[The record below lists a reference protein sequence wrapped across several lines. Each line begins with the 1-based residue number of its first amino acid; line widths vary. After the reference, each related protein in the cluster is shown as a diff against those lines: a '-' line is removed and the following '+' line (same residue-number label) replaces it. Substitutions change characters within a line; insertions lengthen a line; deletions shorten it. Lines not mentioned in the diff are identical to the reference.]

1 MLRSKCAIA
10 ISCKDGA
17 YYHDWSLDDEYR
29 TADEVVKEDKEE
41 IFAMYKELQD
51 MEGEEKQE
59 VLQELGCGD
68 VPATPEQYIFLLK
81 PLIDAE
87 QMKAGVFKYKSSA
100 PDIEGQNEDPG
111 VGLNTGTC
119 LRCKKPKGAHIAK
132 GGLTSVNFLDNRIG
146 IEMAQAFATLLKK
159 HPTLKSLCGNNG
171 NETELDMRS
180 KEMGTEGATMLR
192 AEMTN
197 NTALSSLHVGLN
209 NIPGLEM
216 KGLYALAARQ
226 DSIKTL
232 CEIPFEQQALVEL
245 DVQGKGLG
253 FEGALVVAE
262 YLPHNMILSSLNLS
276 DNYLCAKGASVIADA
291 MKVLPF

>member
-1 MLRSKCAIA
+1 LLCEIDADFWRFMLRSKCAIA

-132 GGLTSVNFLDNRIG
+132 GGAHIG
-146 IEMAQAFATLLKK
+146 ELPRQQDR
-159 HPTLKSLCGNNG
+159 HRNG
-171 NETELDMRS
+171 
-180 KEMGTEGATMLR
+180 
-192 AEMTN
+192 
-197 NTALSSLHVGLN
+197 
-209 NIPGLEM
+209 PGLRDSPQEAPYP
-216 KGLYALAARQ
+216 KVALRQ
-226 DSIKTL
+226 
-232 CEIPFEQQALVEL
+232 QWQR
-245 DVQGKGLG
+245 
-253 FEGALVVAE
+253 
-262 YLPHNMILSSLNLS
+262 N
-276 DNYLCAKGASVIADA
+276 
-291 MKVLPF
+291 